1 MPRGRWPAILIPV
14 LACAP
19 PGETAVGTGV
29 DSRPVGSRPSEA
41 RSRAGDYISW
51 REHRVDDE
59 ALGGVPIRGGD
70 GSVLADLD
78 ADGHLDIVSVHEADT
93 EYDGVAKGH
102 VRIAFGTE
110 SPDRW
115 ELVTLAEGAEVGAAE
130 DVAVGDLNGD
140 GHLDVVV
147 ACELAHL
154 IYFENPG
161 PDRARRARW
170 ERLIPAI
177 TTNRGSFI
185 RVFVADLTGDGRLE
199 VVTANKGAQ
208 NPGPEATEPM
218 PISWL
223 ELRGRPLD
231 EASWVEH
238 VLTRVPW
245 PINAQPV
252 DLDGDGDP
260 DILGGSVAEGRI
272 FWFEN
277 QPGRGTGFVEHP
289 IQIASTDSVP
299 SAVSGFNLDFADLN
313 GDGRL
318 DIVAALAFRDLVWLE
333 QPADRGDPWPLHRA
347 GTVAPDQLVGLALA
361 DIDDDGD
368 ADVIVGGYSRGPRDH
383 DDEIGLTRPL
393 GRIAW
398 FENPGGGLGPWTRHD
413 VSRRVRGMFDKLV
426 PIDLDD
432 DGDLDFVSTRG
443 NSAEYDGVFWL
454 EQVRTREPAPR
465 FERAREV
472 DSPEVPLS
480 PVGLATAR

>member
-1 MPRGRWPAILIPV
+1 MTFDRIMPAV
-14 LACAP
+14 QH
-19 PGETAVGTGV
+19 GEFDAGV
-29 DSRPVGSRPSEA
+29 IIHEIGAAADSPVGSTPSDA
-41 RSRAGDYISW
+41 RSVSGDFISW
-51 REHRVDDE
+51 REHRIDDE

-70 GSVLADLD
+70 GSVMADLD
-78 ADGHLDIVSVHEADT
+78 EDGHLDIVSVHEADT

-115 ELVTLAEGAEVGAAE
+115 VLVTLAEGAEAGAAE

-140 GHLDVVV
+140 GHPDVVV

-170 ERLIPAI
+170 ARLVPAA
-177 TTNRGSFI
+177 TKGRGSFI
-185 RVFVADLTGDGRLE
+185 RVFVTDLTGDGRLE

-218 PISWL
+218 PISWF
-223 ELRGRPLD
+223 ELRGRPLED
-231 EASWVEH
+231 GSWVEH

-260 DILGGSVAEGRI
+260 DVLGGSVAQGRI

-277 QPGRGTGFVEHP
+277 ERGRATSFVERP
-289 IQIASTDSVP
+289 ILMASTDSVP
-299 SAVSGFNLDFADLN
+299 PQVSGFNVDFADLN

-318 DIVAALAFRDLVWLE
+318 DIVAARAFRDLVWLE
-333 QPADRGDPWPLHRA
+333 QPADRATPWPLHVA

-361 DIDDDGD
+361 DIDGDGD
-368 ADVIVGGYSRGPRDH
+368 SDVIVGGYSRGPRDR
-383 DDEIGLTRPL
+383 DGDIDVTRPV

-413 VSRRVRGMFDKLV
+413 VSRRVRGMFDKLI
-426 PIDLDD
+426 PLDLDG

-454 EQVRTREPAPR
+454 EQVRTREPMPS
-465 FERAREV
+465 FERAREI
-472 DSPEVPLS
+472 DSPEVPL
-480 PVGLATAR
+480 PPARGAAQR